1 VEATVKFLLM
11 EVTLQVLVAAAQ
23 PHLPLL
29 LVVAAATVPHL
40 PLLLVEALQRRPL
53 LLVVTIVHQ
62 RLLLLIPLPAQV
74 GHLLVVV
81 VVPKKE
87 VGLV

>member
-11 EVTLQVLVAAAQ
+11 EITLQVLVAAAQ

-40 PLLLVEALQRRPL
+40 PLLLVEALQRRPI
-53 LLVVTIVHQ
+53 LLVAIDEH
-62 RLLLLIPLPAQV
+62 LLLLILPPAQV
-74 GHLLVVV
+74 GHLLAV
-81 VVPKKE
+81 
-87 VGLV
+87 